1 MKNIMA
7 GLALGL
13 FLVPAGFTG
22 AAVAADASLETQK
35 DKISYSM
42 GLDLGNYLNGLGGK
56 IDLAILKQGIDDGF
70 SGAEPKLSTEEIEA
84 AQQAFAAEMQVEQ
97 QAMLAEMQQKNA
109 AAGQVFLEENK
120 EKDTVTV
127 TESGLQYEVL
137 KEGDGKK
144 PEATDKVKVD
154 YVGTLINGD
163 EFDSSIK
170 RGEPAVFTVN
180 QVIPGWSEAL
190 QLMSVGSQYR
200 VVIPSELAYGEQ
212 GASPV
217 IEPNSVLVFEIDLLD
232 IIEE

>member
-13 FLVPAGFTG
+13 FLVPVTITG

-42 GLDLGNYLNGLGGK
+42 GLDLGNYLNGLGDK
-56 IDLAILKQGIDDGF
+56 IDLAIIKQGMDDGF
-70 SGAEPKLSTEEIEA
+70 TGAEPKLSTEEIEA
-84 AQQAFAAEMQVEQ
+84 AQQEFAAAMKAEQ
-97 QAMLAEMQQKNA
+97 EAMLAEMQQKNT
-109 AAGQVFLEENK
+109 AAGQAFLEANK
-120 EKDTVTV
+120 KSDGVTV

-144 PEATDKVKVD
+144 PAATDKVKVD
-154 YVGTLINGD
+154 YVGTLISGD

-190 QLMSVGSQYR
+190 QLMSVGSKYR
-200 VVIPSELAYGEQ
+200 VVIPPELAYGEK

-217 IEPNSVLVFEIDLLD
+217 IEPNSVLVFEIDLLG
-232 IIEE
+232 IEE

>member
-13 FLVPAGFTG
+13 FLVPVTITG

-42 GLDLGNYLNGLGGK
+42 GLDLGNYLNGLGDK
-56 IDLAILKQGIDDGF
+56 IDLEIIKQGMDDGF
-70 SGAEPKLSTEEIEA
+70 TGAEPKLSTEEIEA
-84 AQQAFAAEMQVEQ
+84 AQQEFAAAMKAEQ
-97 QAMLAEMQQKNA
+97 EAMLAEMQQKNA
-109 AAGQVFLEENK
+109 AAGQAFLEANK
-120 EKDTVTV
+120 KNDGVTV

-144 PEATDKVKVD
+144 PAATDKVKVD
-154 YVGTLINGD
+154 YVGTLISGD

-190 QLMSVGSQYR
+190 QLMSVGSKYR
-200 VVIPSELAYGEQ
+200 VVIPPELAYGEK

-217 IEPNSVLVFEIDLLD
+217 IEPNSVLVFEIDLLG
-232 IIEE
+232 IEE